1 MKKKI
6 MKAFQMNTPFLYENT
21 SISLWQVNLLN
32 FSNILSVIVPIL
44 LSVAFMTI
52 IERKILA
59 TMQRRLGPTDVGY
72 FGVLQP
78 FSDALKL
85 ILKESVVPAQ
95 SNKILFYLAPV
106 VTLVFSLLGWVI
118 IPFGQ
123 GLVIS
128 DWSMGI
134 LYTLALSSLAVYG
147 VLFAGW
153 SANSKYAFLGS
164 KRPNKD
170 VNLYNLLFTKYIV
183 QGASAIR
190 LFFFFFKLIKKK
202 YKLREEWYNNNGFQ
216 AKAGNNKNK
225 QTVSEKFFLF
235 QYWNPKTFLD
245 TLCITPYNKGS
256 KVKFLLKEKN
266 SQVTKAFNSW
276 VGTSEA
282 IRLLSIIKNKS
293 YNKKNFSSI
302 AYHRLEKKSRNWN
315 QWLAGL
321 IDGDGNFNLTKKG
334 YASLEIT
341 MDLRDEHPLQIIKN
355 VYGGTIILVSGKRVL
370 RYRLRHK
377 AGFLALV
384 HDINGEIRNSK
395 RLMQLNKICIKYEIS
410 LIYPQSLTY
419 SNGWLSGFFDADG
432 TISLNSANGQLAISL
447 TQKTRELLEPL
458 IELYGG
464 NIYIDRTS
472 NNFKWY
478 ITNKENILNL
488 IEYFKQFPP
497 KTLKKNRLHLVPR
510 CYELKDIGAHK
521 ITIEKKPLI
530 LKSWIKFKEK
540 WDKYEQ

>member
-1 MKKKI
+1 
-6 MKAFQMNTPFLYENT
+6 MN
-21 SISLWQVNLLN
+21 LWSVINSNLLN

-52 IERKILA
+52 IERKLLA
-59 TMQRRLGPTDVGY
+59 AMQRRLGPTDVGY
-72 FGVLQP
+72 FGILQP

-85 ILKESVVPAQ
+85 ILKESVIPAQ

-106 VTLVFSLLGWVI
+106 VTLVFSLLGWAI

-164 KRPNKD
+164 KWPIKD
-170 VNLYNLLFTKYIV
+170 VNLYYKFILIIKHFTFRNSCLC
-183 QGASAIR
+183 AEEEEN
-190 LFFFFFKLIKKK
+190 KLK
-202 YKLREEWYNNNGFQ
+202 
-216 AKAGNNKNK
+216 K
-225 QTVSEKFFLF
+225 QTICEKFLLE
-235 QYWNPKTFLD
+235 TLID
-245 TLCITPYNKGS
+245 TLCVTPYNWGS
-256 KVKFLLKEKN
+256 KVKILLKGNN
-266 SQVTKAFNSW
+266 SQVTKTYNSW

-282 IRLLSIIKNKS
+282 IRLLSILKFKSMQLLCFNNISTPTLTPSFLRKVKENKHDKN
-293 YNKKNFSSI
+293 NEFT
-302 AYHRLEKKSRNWN
+302 

-321 IDGDGNFNLTKKG
+321 IDGDGCFHLTKKG

-341 MDLRDEHPLQIIKN
+341 MDLRDEHALQIIKN
-355 VYGGTIILVSGKRVL
+355 VYGGSIILVSGAKAL

-377 AGFLALV
+377 AGFLSLV
-384 HDINGEIRNSK
+384 QDINGKIRNSN
-395 RLMQLNKICIKYEIS
+395 RLMQLNKILIKYEIS
-410 LIYPQSLTY
+410 LIYPKTLTY
-419 SNGWLSGFFDADG
+419 NDGWLSGFFDADG
-432 TISLNSANGQLAISL
+432 SITLNYTNGQLAITL

-478 ITNKENILNL
+478 ITKKEDIFNL
-488 IEYFKQFPP
+488 IEYFKQYPP
-497 KTLKKNRLHLVPR
+497 RSLKKNRLHLVSK

-521 ITIEKKPLI
+521 ASSEKNPLI
-530 LKSWIKFKEK
+530 FKSWIKFKAK
-540 WDKYEQ
+540 WDLYEYP